1 MKRSLRD
8 LLNDSPFNQEPT
20 GRVTVT
26 VDLRDAKASPGFFER
41 CKSLGMSVEKVSPN
55 KIVGSIDAGRLAGLR
70 ADAEV
75 REVEISR
82 TLKPHSADG

>member
-8 LLNDSPFNQEPT
+8 LLSASPYNQEPA
-20 GRVTVT
+20 GRVTVS
-26 VDLRDAKASPGFFER
+26 VDLRGAKASTGFLKR
-41 CKSLGMSVEKVSPN
+41 CKNMGMQVEKVSPN
-55 KIVGSIDAGRLAGLR
+55 KVVGSIDSEQIAALR

-82 TLKPHSADG
+82 TLKPHSDE